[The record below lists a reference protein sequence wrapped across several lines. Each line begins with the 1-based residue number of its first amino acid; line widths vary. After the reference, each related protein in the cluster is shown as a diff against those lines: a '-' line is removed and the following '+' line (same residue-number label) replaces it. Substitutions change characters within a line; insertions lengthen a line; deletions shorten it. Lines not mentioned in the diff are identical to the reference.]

1 MPSRRY
7 ILFLPL
13 LPLAAAL
20 GLLGCAQTLREQPT
34 VEQLEENA
42 NAIQAEYVI
51 GANDQLAII
60 VWKENELTLPRVDVR
75 LDGKISV
82 PLIDDVQ
89 AAGLTPSQLKA
100 SITERLKEYVTAPQ
114 VTVIVT
120 QSGSKIVYVLGEVAR
135 EGAVGMQPQM
145 RVIDAL
151 SLAGGFT
158 PFAGKTRVKI
168 IREHATPA
176 AEFTFDYESFVDGAD
191 VTQNILLLPGD
202 QIIVPEE
209 RPFWR

>member
-1 MPSRRY
+1 M
-7 ILFLPL
+7 
-13 LPLAAAL
+13 
-20 GLLGCAQTLREQPT
+20 REQPT
-34 VEQLEENA
+34 AEQLEENA
-42 NAIQAEYVI
+42 NAVQAEYVI
-51 GANDQLAII
+51 GANDQLAIV

-120 QSGSKIVYVLGEVAR
+120 QSGSKIVYVLGEVQR
-135 EGAVGMQPQM
+135 EGAINMQPQM

-151 SLAGGFT
+151 AISGGFT
-158 PFAGKTRVKI
+158 PF
-168 IREHATPA
+168 
-176 AEFTFDYESFVDGAD
+176 
-191 VTQNILLLPGD
+191 
-202 QIIVPEE
+202 
-209 RPFWR
+209 

>member
-1 MPSRRY
+1 MPSRRFN
-7 ILFLPL
+7 LFQF

-20 GLLGCAQTLREQPT
+20 GLLGCAETMREQPT

-51 GANDQLAII
+51 GANDQLSIV
-60 VWKENELTLPRVDVR
+60 VWKEQELTLPRVDVR

-135 EGAVGMQPQM
+135 EGAIPMQPQM

-151 SLAGGFT
+151 AIAGGFT

-168 IREHATPA
+168 IREHAKPA
-176 AEFTFDYESFVDGAD
+176 AEFNFDYDSFVDGAD